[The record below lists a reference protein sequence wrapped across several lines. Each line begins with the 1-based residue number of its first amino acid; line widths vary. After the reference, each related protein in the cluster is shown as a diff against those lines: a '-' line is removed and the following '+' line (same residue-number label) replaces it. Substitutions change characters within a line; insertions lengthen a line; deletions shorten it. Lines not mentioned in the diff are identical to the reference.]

1 MNAFTSGRRNGKPAP
16 ASTAHPQVP
25 RWKRILDRVLIVL
38 ALPFVAPVMLFLAAL
53 IKLVSPGPVFFRQ
66 ERLGLG
72 RKPFVCVKFR
82 SMHVNADDRVHR
94 EHMRVL
100 RAKGCAQ
107 KKLDA
112 GRDPRLI
119 RWGPLLRATGLD
131 ELPQLLNVWRGEMS
145 WVGPRPCIPYELE
158 LYSAAQRERFN
169 ALPGLTGLWQVK
181 GKNRTSFDQMVDLD
195 IDYVRRQSLLLDFS
209 IVLRTPFVMLGQLLD
224 GLKGQRDGVSG
235 DSKEKGVGETQ
246 SSMPAVSD
254 AVVSPLLSP
263 RTYESTH

>member
-1 MNAFTSGRRNGKPAP
+1 MKALSPDGRTETPVPAP
-16 ASTAHPQVP
+16 AGSPQAP
-25 RWKRILDRVLIVL
+25 RWKRILDRVLIIL
-38 ALPFVAPVMLFLAAL
+38 ALPFVAPVMLLLAAL

-66 ERLGLG
+66 ERVGLGLQ
-72 RKPFVCVKFR
+72 PFICVKFR
-82 SMHVNADDRVHR
+82 SMHVDADDRVHR
-94 EHMRVL
+94 EHMRQL
-100 RAKGCAQ
+100 REKGCAQ

-131 ELPQLLNVWRGEMS
+131 ELPQLWNVWRGEMS

-158 LYSAAQRERFN
+158 HYSAAQRERFN

-195 IDYVRRQSLLLDFS
+195 IEYVRRQSLLLDFS
-209 IVLRTPFVMLGQLLD
+209 IVLRTPFVMLGQLLE
-224 GLKGQRDGVSG
+224 GLKGQRNGAAG
-235 DSKEKGVGETQ
+235 DSKEKGVGETP

-254 AVVSPLLSP
+254 AAVSPLLSP

>member
-1 MNAFTSGRRNGKPAP
+1 MNTIPSDCTPGTSLPAP
-16 ASTAHPQVP
+16 AGSPQAP
-25 RWKRILDRVLIVL
+25 RWKRILDRVLIIL
-38 ALPFVAPVMLFLAAL
+38 ALPFVAPLMLFLAAL

-72 RKPFVCVKFR
+72 QKPFICVKFR

-94 EHMRVL
+94 EHMRLL

-112 GRDPRLI
+112 ASDPRLI
-119 RWGPLLRATGLD
+119 RWGPLLRSTGLD
-131 ELPQLLNVWRGEMS
+131 ELPQLWNVWRGEMS

-158 LYSAAQRERFN
+158 HYSAAQRERFN

-209 IVLRTPFVMLGQLLD
+209 IVLRTPFVMLGQLFE
-224 GLKGQRDGVSG
+224 GLKGQRDGTSG
-235 DSKEKGVGETQ
+235 NATEKGAGETA
-246 SSMPAVSD
+246 SLMPAVSE
-254 AVVSPLLSP
+254 AAVSPLLSP